1 MLKMLRNLFKGNKNE
16 GKDALIAQQAE
27 MLKAMQEQLN
37 NLTAKQNREEEVQKR
52 MEKQNK
58 YSHQEDIKFDR
69 NLPIQ
74 YEIRSDKQQ
83 CENTRRTNEEE
94 MIIEKA
100 RLRDAI
106 YSGFVDD
113 IPEICKDFDT
123 EILLQ
128 YLISL
133 RVGAGD
139 WSKEQDNLESYTRE
153 EIINAIQELSLSNY
167 KKAMQDKGILN
178 IKVTPAQ
185 IAVLRGYGYQDID
198 KIITSAKARSVIAF
212 IENVDLNK
220 PSKKQIE
227 LIKNKCE
234 RLEIACED
242 YIPETRKQ
250 ASKMIEELKKFEIE
264 KFGEEP
270 VTEKQLE
277 LLETLMRNC
286 ELAETT
292 IQKNLEKYKKEYT
305 KDSISD
311 IIADWKRKYDVD
323 FPGATQGQKDFIRS
337 LCESLMT
344 QVPSNLETMTR
355 EEAKSVIF
363 ALKKKQLYMY
373 SYYAQNGLT
382 MKDIEM
388 LTETQVDNAIRK
400 CREDR
405 ADQYTL

>member
-1 MLKMLRNLFKGNKNE
+1 MLKILRNLFKGNKNDE
-16 GKDALIAQQAE
+16 KDTLIRQQAE

-37 NLTAKQNREEEVQKR
+37 SITAQQNRKENAQKKIEE
-52 MEKQNK
+52 QNK
-58 YSHQEDIKFDR
+58 YSHQEDINFDR
-69 NLPIQ
+69 NLSVQ

-83 CENTRRTNEEE
+83 CKNTRTNEEE

-100 RLRDAI
+100 KLRDAI

-113 IPEICKDFDT
+113 IPEICKDFNTDV
-123 EILLQ
+123 LLQ
-128 YLISL
+128 YLLSL

-153 EIINAIQELSLSNY
+153 EIINAIQEISLENY
-167 KKAMQDKGILN
+167 KQAMINKGILN
-178 IKVTPAQ
+178 INVTPGQ
-185 IAVLRGYGYQDID
+185 IAVLKGYGYADVD

-220 PSKKQIE
+220 PSDRQVE

-234 RLEIACED
+234 KLGIACED
-242 YIPETRKQ
+242 YIPKDRKQ
-250 ASKMIEELKKFEIE
+250 ASKMIDELKKMEVE

-270 VTEKQLE
+270 VSEKQLE

-286 ELAETT
+286 ELAETA
-292 IQKNLEKYKKEYT
+292 IQKNLEDYKKNHT
-305 KDSISD
+305 KNSISD
-311 IIADWKRKYDVD
+311 VITDWKKKYDIE
-323 FPGATQGQKDFIRS
+323 FPGATQGQKDFIIS

-344 QVPSNLETMTR
+344 QAPANLNTLTR

-363 ALKKKQLYMY
+363 TLKKKQLYMY

-388 LTETQVDNAIRK
+388 LTEKQVDNAIRK
-400 CREDR
+400 CRKDR